1 MYHQTDWDY
10 FYPGYENWYHAQA
23 PAYHYQQQQ
32 HHRARRKYGPY
43 LVPSDPYLLH
53 SAAHSDY
60 FYAKHHVSGF
70 PTTQQQQQHLSAVHH
85 SSAHPSANNRRFS
98 NHVG

>member
-10 FYPGYENWYHAQA
+10 FYPGYENWYHVQA
-23 PAYHYQQQQ
+23 PAYHYPQ
-32 HHRARRKYGPY
+32 HHRTRRKYGPY

-60 FYAKHHVSGF
+60 FYANHAGF
-70 PTTQQQQQHLSAVHH
+70 PTQQHLSAVHH